1 MRNWEV
7 KHILNNIAIL
17 LEMDDIQFK
26 PRAYEKAA
34 RSIEALEEDVED
46 VYRRGGNKALME
58 IPGIGESIAEKIEE
72 LIKTERLDY
81 YEKLKAKVPV
91 DLDSLSGVEGLGQK
105 RSKLYGKNLES
116 GTLKISRMLA
126 PRIKCARFRAFRKRP
141 SKTS

>member
-7 KHILNNIAIL
+7 EHILNNIAIL

-26 PRAYEKAA
+26 PRAYEKSA

-46 VYRRGGNKALME
+46 VYRRGGIKALME

-81 YEKLKAKVPV
+81 YEKLKEKVPV
-91 DLDSLSGVEGLGQK
+91 ILVVFPEWKGSVQK

-116 GTLKISRMLA
+116 GI
-126 PRIKCARFRAFRKRP
+126 
-141 SKTS
+141 